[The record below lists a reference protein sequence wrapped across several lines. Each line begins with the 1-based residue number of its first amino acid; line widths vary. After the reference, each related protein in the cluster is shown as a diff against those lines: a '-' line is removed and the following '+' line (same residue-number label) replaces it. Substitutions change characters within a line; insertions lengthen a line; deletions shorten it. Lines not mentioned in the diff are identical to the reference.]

1 MKTEH
6 IVLVG
11 LIVLI
16 VVFVMNQQKKES
28 FVRKPQDP
36 LLSKFPPCD
45 NKNKSIGKLY
55 YYNEGPTRNRCLYNC
70 HCDGN
75 RFCSTGMCTG
85 RAR

>member
-16 VVFVMNQQKKES
+16 VVFVINKGKKES
-28 FVRKPQDP
+28 FLERCGN
-36 LLSKFPPCD
+36 KFKD
-45 NKNKSIGKLY
+45 QNY
-55 YYNEGPTRNRCLYNC
+55 YFNERSFVNRCYNNC
-70 HCDGN
+70 QCDGL
-75 RFCSTGMCTG
+75 RLCSKWRLCTG